1 MTEAFFDGVTYL
13 RCENCDGFVVEGEA
27 KAHQRGC
34 RVHTAPEMPS
44 ENPAEMTLNQLI
56 ATAAS
61 AYPEAYVLNYWNIQA
76 SEPKDNPIGGDT
88 LAQFV
93 AHELADT
100 YDEEASDAEKIETA
114 ARKMRQAAGELE
126 AVADALAGLKQE
138 RAA

>member
-27 KAHQRGC
+27 EAHQRGC
-34 RVHTAPEMPS
+34 KVPAAPETPS

-56 ATAAS
+56 ATAAG
-61 AYPEAYVLNYWNIQA
+61 AYPEAYLLQYWDTEA
-76 SEPKDNPIGGDT
+76 SEPKDNPVGGDT

-100 YDEEASDAEKIETA
+100 YDEAASDAEKIETA
-114 ARKMRQAAGELE
+114 ARKIREAARDLRT
-126 AVADALAGLKQE
+126 VANALAGLKQGS
-138 RAA
+138 AV